1 MTLQTT
7 RIAIV
12 GGGLSGL
19 YAAYLLQ
26 HQGISDVVVLEAR
39 DELGGRIS
47 SINAEGQAV
56 QHSSTNSTFD
66 RFDLGPTWFWP
77 GYQEELDQLVNTLGL
92 ERFEQFEAGDMVV
105 ERSHEGPA
113 VRMRGYL
120 SSPPST
126 RLVGGMGALVEALLR
141 RVNPQKTV
149 CGQTV
154 RRLRKHD
161 DHVEVEC
168 HATNGTV
175 TTWRAEH
182 VLVALPPRLL
192 ESAIDFEPALP
203 GELARQW
210 RSTATWMAPHA
221 KYIAIYDT
229 PFWRDQGLSGEA
241 RSMRGPLGEIHD
253 ASMPGGSPAL
263 FGFFGVPAST
273 RRKIP
278 DEMLR
283 ALCREQLTRMFGPAA
298 AAPKAEFVKDW
309 AHDPY
314 TATSTDV
321 NAISQHAAAPSAIAT
336 SGPWHGCLTGIASE
350 WSPQFPGYLA
360 GAAEAARLGVQALNA
375 LAAAERL
382 PYASQD
388 ACALA
393 GCLSRLSLKEQGS

>member
-1 MTLQTT
+1 MTKQTT
-7 RIAIV
+7 HIAIV
-12 GGGLSGL
+12 GAGLSGL
-19 YAAYLLQ
+19 HAAYLLQ
-26 HQGISDVVVLEAR
+26 RQGINDFVVLEAR

-56 QHSSTNSTFD
+56 WHSSTNSTFD

-77 GYQEELDQLVNTLGL
+77 DYQEELDQLVDALGL
-92 ERFEQFEAGDMVV
+92 ERFEQFDAGDMVV
-105 ERSHEGPA
+105 ERSYEGPA
-113 VRMRGYL
+113 VRMRGYAN
-120 SSPPST
+120 SPPSM

-141 RVNPQKTV
+141 RVNPRKIV
-149 CGQTV
+149 SGQTV

-161 DHVEVEC
+161 THVEIDS
-168 HATNGTV
+168 HAGNGLV

-182 VLVALPPRLL
+182 VLLALPPRLL
-192 ESAIDFEPALP
+192 ESAIAFEPALP
-203 GELARQW
+203 AELARQW
-210 RSTATWMAPHA
+210 RTTATWMAPHA

-273 RRKIP
+273 RSKIP

-283 ALCREQLTRMFGPAA
+283 EVCREQLTRMFGPAA
-298 AAPKAEFVKDW
+298 ATPKAEFIKDW

-314 TATSTDV
+314 TATNADV
-321 NAISQHAAAPSAIAT
+321 NAMSQHAAAPCASAS

-360 GAAEAARLGVQALNA
+360 GAVEAARLGVQALHA
-375 LAAAERL
+375 LAAA
-382 PYASQD
+382 PTP
-388 ACALA
+388 CP
-393 GCLSRLSLKEQGS
+393 SRS